1 MCPLGSPLEADQTER
16 GSHAGKPGSEDSPR
30 IRAFLGLGSNLG
42 DRLANLQQAVD
53 LLARMEGLAVL
64 RSSRVYETEPVGPAQ
79 PDYLNAV
86 VEVSTSLPA
95 KKLLECCLAVEN
107 EMGRLRG
114 ERWGPRVIDIDV
126 LTYGREEIDDP
137 GLVVPHPRMHERLFV
152 LAPLLELDPD
162 PHLPA
167 GMRVS
172 SLRLGPAFLTA
183 ARPFASALRIP

>member
-152 LAPLLELDPD
+152 LAPLLELEPD
-162 PHLPA
+162 PQLPA

-172 SLRLGPAFLTA
+172 SLRLGPASPTA
-183 ARPFASALRIP
+183 VRPFASALRVP